1 MDLFETRLTAGLAV
15 FISGALQNILTYM
28 EHSNRTQITSQD
40 LLMGLKLEVFK
51 FGNSETF
58 NTDITTASEI
68 VSQEI
73 VESEVK
79 SESADTMSAST
90 LSASTSSV
98 EVFSQNSCTCPL
110 CTEMNSIEERYA
122 AWIPATPLEKSV
134 HATIAKSEAKF
145 MNFS

>member
-28 EHSNRTQITSQD
+28 EHSNRTEITSQD

-51 FGNSETF
+51 FGNRETF

-90 LSASTSSV
+90 LSATSSV
-98 EVFSQNSCTCPL
+98 EVFSQNSCTCQL